1 MPYRV
6 LIPHHAKKQ
15 LRDIPREFA
24 SRILDA
30 LEGFAQD
37 LDYARWDVR
46 KVRDSPKHQPRY
58 RLRSGDYRVTLLI
71 AHTTLI
77 IEVISVRRRKG
88 NLEY

>member
-30 LEGFAQD
+30 LEM
-37 LDYARWDVR
+37 Y
-46 KVRDSPKHQPRY
+46 
-58 RLRSGDYRVTLLI
+58 LI
-71 AHTTLI
+71 HI
-77 IEVISVRRRKG
+77 
-88 NLEY
+88 

>member
-6 LIPHHAKKQ
+6 LIPSHAKKQ

-37 LDYARWDVR
+37 LDYVRWDVR
-46 KVRDSPKHQPRY
+46 KVKDSPKHHPRY
-58 RLRSGDYRVTLLI
+58 RLRSGDFRVILFI
-71 AHTTLI
+71 AHDTLI

-88 NLEY
+88 NLKY